1 MSTYNMKEFGEM
13 LRLQILRGDWDKG
26 MKREVGGNC
35 LSKLKT
41 YDKVMQKPNSL
52 QFIVLYVLKRNL
64 NEGLLHE
71 WIIVHP
77 ETTG

>member
-41 YDKVMQKPNSL
+41 YDKVM
-52 QFIVLYVLKRNL
+52 
-64 NEGLLHE
+64 
-71 WIIVHP
+71 
-77 ETTG
+77 